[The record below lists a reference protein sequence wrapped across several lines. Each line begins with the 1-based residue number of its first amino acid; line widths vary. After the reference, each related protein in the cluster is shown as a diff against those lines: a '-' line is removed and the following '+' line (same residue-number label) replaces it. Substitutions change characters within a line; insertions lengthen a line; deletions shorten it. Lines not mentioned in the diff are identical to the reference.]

1 MPGCVWSLHTYVV
14 DYRRP
19 THSPPLNYTPDRS
32 LHRLPPCLH
41 VRSHHARMSLE
52 GGRGCDGCRARES
65 ILCVHIGVNM
75 CLHTPTS
82 CATTYFTWS
91 KYLFVQATRPAM
103 PCGCATH
110 THTRAHA
117 RTHAR
122 TQERDADKITPSPA
136 SSAHA
141 QARTVWTQTMLQQPS
156 RMLGRQKG

>member
-122 TQERDADKITPSPA
+122 TQERDADKITPSPT
-136 SSAHA
+136 SSARA
-141 QARTVWTQTMLQQPS
+141 QSRTVWTQIVLQQPS